1 MADSPASTE
10 SRDSEHEA
18 QDSSRNKIPAT
29 KDRTCQYC
37 GQEFTSS
44 SLGRHLD
51 QFLSKKKPDGIHDV
65 DEIRR
70 LRGGITRRAARHGKE
85 GEGDIS
91 INSNSGGT
99 PAQTFTPVVDIN
111 ARPPG
116 GVRNQFNTLDWQATG
131 VINNLP
137 VDSPPALNSAT
148 KRSFAAFANDGTVT
162 NDKDQARALELA
174 LKEVLDSIRVATAR
188 AVPRSTPFDF
198 ELESKTFPALCIE
211 LLPLPPTLDSMTPF
225 STSTSCPIDPPG
237 SNDRECLR
245 TALFQQINRWKWD
258 CVRIAQS
265 QKYPTAIYANLG
277 EEADY
282 LGRVASQYDE
292 IATRHLDLAYSA
304 WASQSTDSRSHMWQI
319 ELMRAFAHEKK
330 RNKDLET
337 QIDNITKEANRLQM
351 QVDYLSR
358 CQWPREMALW
368 PPERVRFSKVEA
380 DEVRGITVDISTD
393 VPGEE
398 DQDRSRGSGGKW
410 DFDRIVNKWK
420 KHVREDKTRRTGMAA
435 TGIPAVVP
443 PSVNGSGSI
452 PYNTNNDKHIP
463 RLSSPS
469 TVLQNLRP
477 PSPLGTSK
485 LSRHSTMTPNPAA
498 VAGPPFLEDGSRRRS
513 MRQLQQQHH
522 QQTPPDEA
530 PYHVGPL
537 ADKTEEVR
545 QFIQDLADTK
555 NMMISRSQTQAW
567 LEPQSA
573 ISQRDDQKS

>member
-1 MADSPASTE
+1 MADSPASTQ
-10 SRDSEHEA
+10 SHDSEHEN
-18 QDSSRNKIPAT
+18 QDSRHKVPAT

-51 QFLSKKKPDGIHDV
+51 QFLSKKKPDGVHDV

-85 GEGDIS
+85 AEGDIS
-91 INSNSGGT
+91 ITSNGGGT

-116 GVRNQFNTLDWQATG
+116 GVRNVFNTLDWQATG
-131 VINNLP
+131 VINHLP
-137 VDSPPALNSAT
+137 VESPPTLNSAT
-148 KRSFAAFANDGTVT
+148 KRSFSAFANDSNLT

-174 LKEVLDSIRVATAR
+174 LREVLDSIRVATAR
-188 AVPRSTPFDF
+188 AIPRSTPFDF

-211 LLPLPPTLDSMTPF
+211 LMPLPPTLDSMTPF
-225 STSTSCPIDPPG
+225 STGTSCPIDPPG
-237 SNDRECLR
+237 LTHRESLR
-245 TALFQQINRWKWD
+245 TVLFQEIARWKWN
-258 CVRIAQS
+258 CVRVAQS
-265 QKYPTAIYANLG
+265 QKYPTAIYTNLG

-330 RNKDLET
+330 RNNDLET
-337 QIDNITKEANRLQM
+337 QIDNVTKEANRLQM

-380 DEVRGITVDISTD
+380 DEVRGITVDISND
-393 VPGEE
+393 VVGDD
-398 DQDRSRGSGGKW
+398 DQETSRSSGGKW

-420 KHVREDKTRRTGMAA
+420 KHVREDKSRRTGMAA
-435 TGIPAVVP
+435 TGIPAAVLP
-443 PSVNGSGSI
+443 AVNGGNPYSG
-452 PYNTNNDKHIP
+452 NNDKPVP

-469 TVLQNLRP
+469 SVLRNLRP
-477 PSPLGTSK
+477 PSPPGPSSK
-485 LSRHSTMTPNPAA
+485 LSRHSTATPLPA
-498 VAGPPFLEDGSRRRS
+498 PPLLEDNSRRRS
-513 MRQLQQQHH
+513 MRQLQQQH
-522 QQTPPDEA
+522 QQSAPPAPDEP

-555 NMMISRSQTQAW
+555 NMMISRSQASAW
-567 LEPQSA
+567 LEPTSA
-573 ISQRDDQKS
+573 TENK